1 MTYTPRIDYNQ
12 KRVYR
17 VVDTWAKLESVF
29 PDWKLT
35 RVGDGTARKDIEK

>member
-1 MTYTPRIDYNQ
+1 MNYTPRIDYNQ

-17 VVDTWAKLESVF
+17 VVDTWAKLEPVF

-35 RVGDGTARKDIEK
+35 IVGDGTARKDIEK